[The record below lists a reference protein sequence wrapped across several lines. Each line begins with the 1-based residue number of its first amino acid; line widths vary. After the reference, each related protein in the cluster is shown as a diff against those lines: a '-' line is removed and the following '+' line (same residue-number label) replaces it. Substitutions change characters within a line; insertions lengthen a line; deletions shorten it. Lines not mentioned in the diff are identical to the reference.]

1 MRLMERKR
9 AIVKLLLL
17 VLYLLRQ
24 VQIRWWLTEI
34 GKSVAMVITT
44 WMMMMMMM
52 TGNLFGRS
60 AET

>member
-34 GKSVAMVITT
+34 GKSVARVITT
-44 WMMMMMMM
+44 WMMVMMMM

>member
-34 GKSVAMVITT
+34 GKSVARVITT